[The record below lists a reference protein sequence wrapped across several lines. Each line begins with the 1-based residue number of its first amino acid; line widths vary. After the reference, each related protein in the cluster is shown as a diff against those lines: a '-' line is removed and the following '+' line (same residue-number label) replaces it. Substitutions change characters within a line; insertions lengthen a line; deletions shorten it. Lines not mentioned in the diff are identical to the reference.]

1 MMSILFLNGS
11 PDPNGTTASLAAALL
26 AGRDYETIQLPE
38 HRIYPYGSTLEGD
51 EFDWVL
57 DRMKAADT
65 IVIGS
70 PVYWHNLC
78 GAVQKPRE
86 KRPPVLGRFPC
97 ARFQADPR
105 KWAVRCILCV
115 DQKWA
120 ALKTGWILK
129 LMEIISGARFR
140 RGCCVDQQTAEI
152 GKRELHG
159 QYLPV
164 SASVSMRRTAVPRSM
179 FPGSSRP
186 TSSGIY
192 LATIPES
199 ARVFSS
205 ASSTSCALPH
215 STALT

>member
-1 MMSILFLNGS
+1 MISPYHGGTGTAVTSSVLTIIVFIL
-11 PDPNGTTASLAAALL
+11 PPAHTADFARHASAAA
-26 AGRDYETIQLPE
+26 
-38 HRIYPYGSTLEGD
+38 
-51 EFDWVL
+51 
-57 DRMKAADT
+57 
-65 IVIGS
+65 
-70 PVYWHNLC
+70 

-120 ALKTGWILK
+120 ALKTGWVLK